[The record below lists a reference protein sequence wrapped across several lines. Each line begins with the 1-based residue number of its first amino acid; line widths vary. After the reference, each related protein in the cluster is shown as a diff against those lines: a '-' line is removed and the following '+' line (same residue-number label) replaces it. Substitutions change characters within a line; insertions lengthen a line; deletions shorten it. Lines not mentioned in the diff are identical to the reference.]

1 MTQEDI
7 ESVARKIRA
16 TGSKASWQDLL
27 ILSKDAIGSLIDAF
41 QELLRNTPVLNRTT
55 LDNCEE
61 PRRIV
66 LKRLNRA
73 LILLTSEAQVSRWK
87 SEALADNSTLGT
99 R

>member
-7 ESVARKIRA
+7 ELVAQKIRA
-16 TGSKASWQDLL
+16 TGSNASWQDLL

-41 QELLRNTPVLNRTT
+41 QGLLRNTSVLNRTA

-61 PRRIV
+61 SRRII
-66 LKRLNRA
+66 LETLNRA

-87 SEALADNSTLGT
+87 SEALAGNSTLGT

>member
-7 ESVARKIRA
+7 ELVARKIRA
-16 TGSKASWQDLL
+16 TGSNASWQDLL

-41 QELLRNTPVLNRTT
+41 QGLLRNTSVFDRTA
-55 LDNCEE
+55 LGNCEE
-61 PRRIV
+61 SQRIV
-66 LKRLNRA
+66 LERLNRA
-73 LILLTSEAQVSRWK
+73 LILLTSKAQVSRWK

>member
-7 ESVARKIRA
+7 ELVARKLRA
-16 TGSKASWQDLL
+16 TGSNASWQDLL

-41 QELLRNTPVLNRTT
+41 QGLLRNTSIFDRTA
-55 LDNCEE
+55 LDNCKESQG
-61 PRRIV
+61 IV
-66 LKRLNRA
+66 LERLNRA